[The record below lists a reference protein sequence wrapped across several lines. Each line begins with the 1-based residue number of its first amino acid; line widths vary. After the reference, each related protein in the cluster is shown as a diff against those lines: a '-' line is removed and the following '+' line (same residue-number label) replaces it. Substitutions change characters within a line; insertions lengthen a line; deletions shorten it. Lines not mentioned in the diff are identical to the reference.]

1 MCGFSSSIDPGEDEE
16 QYVTAMVTVIQEIG
30 VKREFTDTEI
40 AEAQNKDRRMRSAR
54 NSMKRWAVRN
64 VPAVLG

>member
-40 AEAQNKDRRMRSAR
+40 AEAQNKDREDE
-54 NSMKRWAVRN
+54 V
-64 VPAVLG
+64 GTE